1 MAKCTLIRGLP
12 GAGKTTYAKKNFS
25 CIILEQD
32 MYFQR
37 DGKYQYSKDKMP
49 EAVNWCKGM
58 AKTCLSKNLDVCVVN
73 TFTRKSFIAQYK
85 TLADTLGAEFEVLRL
100 NSQYGSV
107 HNVPE
112 QVMKSMAQGF
122 EDWIGEKTVS

>member
-1 MAKCTLIRGLP
+1 
-12 GAGKTTYAKKNFS
+12 
-25 CIILEQD
+25 
-32 MYFQR
+32 
-37 DGKYQYSKDKMP
+37 MP

-58 AKTCLSKNLDVCVVN
+58 AKACLSKNLDVCVVN

-107 HNVPE
+107 HNVPD

-122 EDWIGEKTVS
+122 EDWVGEKTVG

>member
-37 DGKYQYSKDKMP
+37 DGEYQYSKDKMP

-58 AKTCLSKNLDVCVVN
+58 AKACLSKNLDVCVVN

-85 TLADTLGAEFEVLRL
+85 TLADALGAEFEVLRL

-122 EDWIGEKTVS
+122 EDWIGEKTVG